1 MFKISVGAVQTL
13 VEGWYKNEAE
23 FSACEANLFAKKW
36 LVEAGLAEVFE
47 LGFADIVR
55 KEDGFYVTTKDSL
68 AG

>member
-13 VEGWYKNEAE
+13 VGGWYQHEAE
-23 FSACEANLFAKKW
+23 FSACEANLLAKKW